1 MKTSAGLKELPEKAR
16 LKVLSPQF
24 SVRRTRVQIRPSD
37 SFINPF
43 EVSGGV
49 DETGK
54 AIAID
59 YDKLVQNFGAKKID
73 QAMLE
78 RFEKVTGHKPHRM
91 MRRGMVISHRD
102 LDIILDKYEKG
113 IPFFLYTGR
122 GPSSDSMH
130 VGHAIPFDFTKWLQD
145 VFSVPLVI
153 MLTDDEKYFHTP
165 KLTLEDANKFA
176 VKTVDDIL
184 AVGFDIKKTFIFID
198 TDFVDGGHAAA
209 YHYNVRQMAKRT
221 TINQIKGTFGFGDSN
236 NIAEFHFPA
245 MQSATSFATSFPF
258 IFGADKKK
266 VAKIPCLI
274 PCGIDQDPYFR
285 QCRDNARQLKLEK
298 PSIIHTI
305 FLPSLRGAAS
315 KMSAS
320 DADSGIWLNDT
331 DKQIQKKI
339 GGSFSGGQETRE
351 LHKELGGRTDVDIP
365 YQYLTFFLE
374 DDDELKRIHD
384 AYEKG
389 EMETGEIKKICTGEL
404 QKYVNAFKTRRAAIT
419 PEMRDEFL
427 RPRPLEF
434 AGSQF
439 ADLQKAEKDKK
450 IAELEEQLAQLK
462 AS

>member
-1 MKTSAGLKELPEKAR
+1 MAEHSKVPDEPGQPPALTQQNLAQAAPAVVQKEQ
-16 LKVLSPQF
+16 V
-24 SVRRTRVQIRPSD
+24 VT
-37 SFINPF
+37 PF
-43 EVSGGV
+43 DVSGGV

-59 YDKLVQNFGAKKID
+59 YDKLVDRFGAKKID

-78 RFEKVTGHKPHRM
+78 RFEKVTGHRPHRM
-91 MRRGMVISHRD
+91 MRRGMIISHRD

-130 VGHAIPFDFTKWLQD
+130 VGHTIPFDFTKWLQE

-165 KLTLEDANKFA
+165 KLTLEDVHKFA
-176 VKTVDDIL
+176 IKTVDDIL
-184 AVGFDIKKTFIFID
+184 AVGFDVKKTFIFID
-198 TDFVDGGHAAA
+198 TDFVDGGFAAA
-209 YHYNVRQMAKRT
+209 YNYNVRQMAKRT
-221 TINQIKGTFGFGDSN
+221 TINQIKGTFGFTDSS

-245 MQSATSFATSFPF
+245 MQSATAFATSFPF
-258 IFGADKKK
+258 IFGSDKKK

-285 QCRDNARQLKLEK
+285 QCRDNSRQLKLEK
-298 PSIIHTI
+298 PAIIHTI
-305 FLPSLRGAAS
+305 FLPSLKGKET

-320 DADSGIWLNDT
+320 DVDSGVWLNDT
-331 DKQIQKKI
+331 DKQINKKI
-339 GGSFSGGQETRE
+339 QGSFSGGQETRE
-351 LHKELGGRTDVDIP
+351 LHKELGGRTEVDIP

-374 DDDELKRIHD
+374 DDEKLKEIHD
-384 AYEKG
+384 KYESG
-389 EMETGEIKKICTGEL
+389 EMETGELKKICVQEL
-404 QKYVNAFKTRRAAIT
+404 QAYVGAFRARRAAIT
-419 PEMRDEFL
+419 PELRNEFL

-434 AGSQF
+434 AGSNF
-439 ADLQKAEKDKK
+439 AELQKAEKEKE
-450 IAELEEQLAQLK
+450 IADLEKRLAELK